1 HWRLPLLVGT
11 ASVATTSRIINQTR
25 LRIAPPDLL
34 LDIELPNVGLLTS
47 DNNAAIVET
56 GRQVAMQHIEKL
68 IELKTKPLP
77 PHWQRRL
84 ASAMRR
90 LGRAWEVLRAPEH
103 ILFPGGAIL

>member
-1 HWRLPLLVGT
+1 M
-11 ASVATTSRIINQTR
+11 
-25 LRIAPPDLL
+25 L

-103 ILFPGGAIL
+103 ILFPGGAILSANANAKGME